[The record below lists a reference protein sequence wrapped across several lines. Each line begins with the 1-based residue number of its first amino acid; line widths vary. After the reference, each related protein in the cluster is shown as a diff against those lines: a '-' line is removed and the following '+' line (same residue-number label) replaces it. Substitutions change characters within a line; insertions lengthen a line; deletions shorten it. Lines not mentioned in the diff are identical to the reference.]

1 MGFIRDFLGEFLG
14 IIIDVMM
21 NSLIFLYGILG
32 DNFGISIIAFT
43 VIVRIAMYPLTRKQL
58 RASKA
63 MSTLQPRIR
72 EIQQKYSKDRA
83 KISQETMRLYK
94 EEGVNPIGCLGPMMI
109 QMPIWI
115 GLYQSIIKALPS
127 NPEGLVSLSQRLW
140 SWVPGVHEA
149 IPLNSG
155 FLWLDLS
162 EPDPSRVLLPILVG
176 GSMWVQQKMMT
187 SGSTDP
193 KQASMNRMMLWMMPV
208 MFGMFTLGF
217 PSGLALYWVVSNMI
231 GIALQYRASG
241 WGTLLPASV
250 PGAEAAKQAG
260 TDT

>member
-1 MGFIRDFLGEFLG
+1 MGFITDILREFLG

-43 VIVRIAMYPLTRKQL
+43 IIVRIAMYPLTRKQL

-63 MSTLQPRIR
+63 MSSLQPRIR

-83 KISQETMRLYK
+83 KVSQETMRLYK

-149 IPLNSG
+149 IPLNKG

-176 GSMWVQQKMMT
+176 AQCGCS
-187 SGSTDP
+187 
-193 KQASMNRMMLWMMPV
+193 R
-208 MFGMFTLGF
+208 
-217 PSGLALYWVVSNMI
+217 
-231 GIALQYRASG
+231 R
-241 WGTLLPASV
+241 
-250 PGAEAAKQAG
+250 
-260 TDT
+260 